1 MRRFLLAA
9 MMFGAV
15 TGARAAD
22 LPDLPVLRGGL
33 SEGLSKSNRSWQGFY
48 AGGQVGYSAADMNYS
63 KSIVTLTNFIFRN
76 SVLQNP
82 TSQWS
87 LLNKNT
93 SQGTNFGGFA
103 GYNWQWEDIVVGVEA
118 NYSYMN
124 RIASSSSGSMSLAI
138 VSPPGSAAPPNHTY
152 TYNTS
157 LDGSA
162 AVTIK
167 DVMTFRGRAGWA
179 FGDFLPYMFGG
190 LAVGRMDVSRSVG
203 TNVVLRDDVTATT
216 TDAFGNVTTSIVS
229 TAFSPV
235 PTLSKNAS
243 EQKTN
248 AFVAGWTAGLG
259 FEYCLW
265 GGLFLRGEWEYV
277 KFSPVKDTAISLN
290 SVRAGLGYKF

>member
-15 TGARAAD
+15 TGAHAAD
-22 LPDLPVLRGGL
+22 MPDFLRG
-33 SEGLSKSNRSWQGFY
+33 SIPAEPAPTRNWEGWY
-48 AGGQVGYSAADMNYS
+48 AGGQVGYSAADMNFDN
-63 KSIVTLTNFIFRN
+63 SIVSLTNFIFRN
-76 SVLQNP
+76 SVLAQP
-82 TSQWS
+82 TSAWT

-93 SQGTNFGGFA
+93 AQGTNFGAFVGR
-103 GYNWQWEDIVVGVEA
+103 NWQWEDVVFGVEA
-118 NYSYMN
+118 NYNYMN
-124 RIASSSSGSMSLAI
+124 RISSSSKGSMALAI

-157 LDGSA
+157 LDGA
-162 AVTIK
+162 AAATIK
-167 DVMTFRGRAGWA
+167 DVITFRGRAGWA
-179 FGDFLPYMFGG
+179 FDGFLPYMFGG
-190 LAVGRMDVSRSVG
+190 LAVGRMDVSRSVS

-216 TDAFGNVTTSIVS
+216 TDAFGNQTTSIVS
-229 TAFSPV
+229 TSFTQIPS
-235 PTLSKNAS
+235 LSQTAS

-265 GGLFLRGEWEYV
+265 GGLFMRGEWEYV
-277 KFSPVKDTAISLN
+277 KFSPIKDTSISLN